1 MALSLIGRD
10 RIGDRAI
17 PIFTII
23 ARWKLNF
30 PRRRRGLISGG
41 ERGKFK
47 AADDSA
53 GLVETLFDSLT
64 PANMSHFGLTNSKTP
79 LFARVRGLGRGRVVV
94 GATLKTYIDLKRG
107 PETLLIGALI
117 RNTWG

>member
-64 PANMSHFGLTNSKTP
+64 PANMSHFGLTNSKTRSP
-79 LFARVRGLGRGRVVV
+79 LRTGIRRVGEG
-94 GATLKTYIDLKRG
+94 
-107 PETLLIGALI
+107 E
-117 RNTWG
+117 